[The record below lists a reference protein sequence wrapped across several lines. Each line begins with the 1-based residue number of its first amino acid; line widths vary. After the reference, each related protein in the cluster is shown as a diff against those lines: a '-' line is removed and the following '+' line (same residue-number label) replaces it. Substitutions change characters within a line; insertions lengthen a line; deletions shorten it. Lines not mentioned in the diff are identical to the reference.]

1 MKRRQ
6 FIDYSV
12 KGLSGLALY
21 SVLSNGIGCSRNS
34 VSKPNIIV
42 IISDDTGWNDVGYHG
57 SEIKTPNIDKLAREG
72 AELDNFYVSPM
83 CSPTRAGLM
92 TGRYPSRY
100 GILGP
105 IIGGSKQ
112 TLPPQT
118 ITLPQFLRENGY
130 HTAISGKWHLGLSAE
145 SGPLQFG
152 FDYSY
157 GYFHGQIDPYTHLYK
172 WGDRTWHRND
182 QLFDEGGKGHA
193 TDLITNEAIHFI
205 KELRDKD
212 KPFFLYVAYSVP
224 HFPLDEEQ
232 KWIDMYPD
240 IENESRRLFA
250 ASMTH
255 MDDGIGTI
263 LEALKEENVERE
275 TMVIFLSD
283 NGGQEKWDSGP
294 DYYEGKFPPN
304 DVLGDNSPLRGWK
317 GDLYEGGIRVP
328 AAIYWKGHISP
339 AKITELTT
347 VQDLFP
353 TIAHLVNPSEVLPDI
368 DGINVWKTLDGKKL
382 TERVIYWR
390 SDKQFAVRQGN
401 WKLVHT
407 GTSLDEGTTEL
418 FDLETDPFEKMNVF
432 EQYPDIVTELI
443 KSLEGFIAGDSV

>member
-12 KGLSGLALY
+12 KGLSGLAVY
-21 SVLSNGIGCSRNS
+21 SLLANGIGCSRS
-34 VSKPNIIV
+34 SSGKPNIIV
-42 IISDDTGWNDVGYHG
+42 IIADDTGWNDVGYHG
-57 SEIKTPNIDKLAREG
+57 SEIKTPNIDRLAGEG

-112 TLPPQT
+112 TLPPET
-118 ITLPQFLRENGY
+118 VTLPGFLRDNGY
-130 HTAISGKWHLGLSAE
+130 RTAISGKWHLGLDPD
-145 SGPLQFG
+145 SGPLKYG

-172 WGDRTWHRND
+172 WGDKTWHRND
-182 QLFDEGGKGHA
+182 QYYDDEGHA

-205 KELRDKD
+205 RTLHDKD
-212 KPFFLYVAYSVP
+212 NPFFLYVAYSVP

-232 KWIDMYPD
+232 KWLDMYPEID
-240 IENESRRLFA
+240 NESRRLFA

-255 MDDGIGTI
+255 MDDGIGKIMKT
-263 LEALKEENVERE
+263 LEELNLEKD

-294 DYYEGKFPPN
+294 DYYENKFMPN
-304 DVLGDNSPLRGWK
+304 DVLGDNTPLRGWK
-317 GDLYEGGIRVP
+317 RDLYEGGIRVP
-328 AAIYWKGHISP
+328 AAIYWKGHVAP

-353 TIAHLVNPSEVLPDI
+353 TIAHLVNPSGSFLPDS
-368 DGINVWKTLDGKKL
+368 DGVNFWKALDGEKKL
-382 TERVIYWR
+382 PERVLYWR
-390 SDKQFAVRQGN
+390 SEKQFAVRKGN
-401 WKLVHT
+401 WKLVQT
-407 GTSLDEGTTEL
+407 GTSLDAGITEL
-418 FDLETDPFEKMNVF
+418 FDLNNDPAETMNVI
-432 EQYPDIVTELI
+432 EQYPDIVTELM
-443 KSLEGFIAGDSV
+443 KALEGFIANDRL